1 VSTQSA
7 PFTFSP
13 HSIPVPSLLVPPPKA
28 VLGLPRRRP
37 LVVLI
42 GYGGGSRPTNRGGHL
57 NQPNELSAQ
66 EWGKQQ
72 AARSPRWSEEKWQ
85 RIATVLGV
93 CVARETPPD
102 GTAGKDAT

>member
-1 VSTQSA
+1 ERAIHFLAALHSCPFAAGTAAKSCPRAASA
-7 PFTFSP
+7 PASGCARQ
-13 HSIPVPSLLVPPPKA
+13 VRRW
-28 VLGLPRRRP
+28 LP
-37 LVVLI
+37 
-42 GYGGGSRPTNRGGHL
+42 PTNRGGHL

-102 GTAGKDAT
+102 GTSGSDAA